1 MEELACIASAL
12 GSADGAVGDARVGTR
27 SATCEPPADVA
38 GALFGQVKSSEQL
51 TELREALAG
60 MASAGTEV
68 EAIDRIRVLESLKA
82 TCAALQAREAVA
94 LDGLRRNREAAEG
107 VPADQQGRGVGGEV
121 ALARRDPAQRGGR
134 HIGLARALCHEMPNT
149 LRALTDG
156 EISEE
161 HATAMAR
168 ETAWLPVEHRRTV
181 DELMSCRLGPIG
193 VKKLAAEA
201 RAHAQRLDQESAV
214 AQLERG
220 TAERRVSVRPA
231 TGGMAYLTALLPMPQ
246 AVAVYA
252 NLHRDASTA
261 VGVGDAEGRTRDQTM
276 ADLLVERATGQSSAP
291 AIPTEI
297 HLVMT
302 DATLLDGD
310 PASGWL
316 PGQGPIPAEQAR
328 QMVTDPEAEV
338 FLRRLFTAPESAHL
352 VAMDSK
358 ARVFPP
364 LLRRM
369 LVLRDDV
376 CRTPWCEA
384 PIRHA
389 DHATP
394 HSEGGL
400 TSFNNGSGLCARCN
414 YTKENAGWRHEA
426 TPDGLGVITP
436 TGHRYE
442 NRTSPL
448 LSRMYP
454 SRHERPRHSSA
465 PEARAA
471 AVMSGWNTAR
481 TLARLSMAAALTG
494 PDHRLERSG
503 AGSNPTG
510 HDFSG
515 GGQRFL
521 PTVGL

>member
-1 MEELACIASAL
+1 MEELPCIASTL
-12 GSADGAVGDARVGTR
+12 GSADADVGDACASTR
-27 SATCEPPADVA
+27 STRSEPPAEVT
-38 GALFGQVKSSEQL
+38 GTLFGQVKSSEQL
-51 TELREALAG
+51 TEIRETLAG

-94 LDGLRRNREAAEG
+94 LDRLRRTRESAEG
-107 VPADQQGRGVGGEV
+107 MPADQQGRGVGDEV
-121 ALARRDPAQRGGR
+121 ALARREPAQRGGR
-134 HIGLARALCHEMPNT
+134 HIGLARALCHEMPHT

-181 DELMSCRLGPIG
+181 DALMSCRLGPIG

-214 AQLERG
+214 AQLERCR
-220 TAERRVSVRPA
+220 TERRVSVRPA

-261 VGVGDAEGRTRDQTM
+261 VGVGDEAGRTRDQIM

-302 DATLLDGD
+302 DASLLDGD
-310 PASGWL
+310 PTSGWL

-328 QMVTDPEAEV
+328 QMVADPEAEV
-338 FLRRLFTAPESAHL
+338 FLRRLFTAPESGQL

-389 DHATP
+389 DHVKP
-394 HSEGGL
+394 HSEGGP
-400 TSFNNGSGLCARCN
+400 TGFNNGSGLCARCN
-414 YTKENAGWRHEA
+414 YTKQNAGWRHEA
-426 TPDGLGVITP
+426 TPDGLDVITP
-436 TGHRYE
+436 TGHRYG

-448 LSRMYP
+448 LSRMYR
-454 SRHERPRHSSA
+454 SRHERPRHSSV

-471 AVMSGWNTAR
+471 AVLSGWNTAR
-481 TLARLSMAAALTG
+481 TLARLSMAAALSG
-494 PDHRLERSG
+494 PDHRLELRG
-503 AGSNPTG
+503 VGSNPTG

-515 GGQRFL
+515 RRLRF
-521 PTVGL
+521 

>member
-1 MEELACIASAL
+1 MKDPQRFSSAL
-12 GSADGAVGDARVGTR
+12 GFADTAAGAVRGPVRGT
-27 SATCEPPADVA
+27 ACEPLQEVA
-38 GALFGQVKSSEQL
+38 GALPDLLEGSEQL
-51 TELREALAG
+51 TALRETLAG
-60 MASAGTEV
+60 MAFAGTEV

-94 LDGLRRNREAAEG
+94 LDGLRRTRESAEG
-107 VPADQQGRGVGGEV
+107 VPVDQQGRGVGGEV

-156 EISEE
+156 GISEE

-181 DELMSCRLGPIG
+181 DALMSCRLGPIG

-214 AQLERG
+214 AHLERC

-261 VGVGDAEGRTRDQTM
+261 VGVGDAEGRTRDQIM

-302 DATLLDGD
+302 DASLLDGD
-310 PASGWL
+310 PTSGWL

-328 QMVTDPEAEV
+328 QMVTDPETEV
-338 FLRRLFTAPESAHL
+338 FLRRLFTAPESGQL
-352 VAMDSK
+352 VAMDST

-389 DHATP
+389 DHVKP

-426 TPDGLGVITP
+426 TPDGLDVITP

-442 NRTSPL
+442 NRTSPF
-448 LSRMYP
+448 LSRMYR
-454 SRHERPRHSSA
+454 SRHERPVHSSV
-465 PEARAA
+465 PETHAA

-481 TLARLSMAAALTG
+481 TLARLSMAAALAG
-494 PDHRLERSG
+494 PDHRLELRG
-503 AGSNPTG
+503 VGSNPTG

-515 GGQRFL
+515 RRLRFL
-521 PTVGL
+521 PTVEL

>member
-1 MEELACIASAL
+1 MEELPCIASAL
-12 GSADGAVGDARVGTR
+12 GSADAAVGDARAGNR
-27 SATCEPPADVA
+27 SVACEPPAGVT
-38 GALFGQVKSSEQL
+38 GTLFRQLNNSEQL

-60 MASAGTEV
+60 MASAGTEA

-94 LDGLRRNREAAEG
+94 LDGLRRTRESAEG

-181 DELMSCRLGPIG
+181 DALMSCRLGPIG

-214 AQLERG
+214 AQLERCR
-220 TAERRVSVRPA
+220 TERRVSVRPA

-261 VGVGDAEGRTRDQTM
+261 VGVGDAEGQTRDQIM

-291 AIPTEI
+291 E
-297 HLVMT
+297 
-302 DATLLDGD
+302 
-310 PASGWL
+310 SG
-316 PGQGPIPAEQAR
+316 Q
-328 QMVTDPEAEV
+328 
-338 FLRRLFTAPESAHL
+338 L
-352 VAMDSK
+352 VAMDSR

-389 DHATP
+389 DHVKP

-400 TSFNNGSGLCARCN
+400 TSYNNGSGLCARCN
-414 YTKENAGWRHEA
+414 HTKENAGWRHEA
-426 TPDGLGVITP
+426 TPDGLDVITP

-448 LSRMYP
+448 LGRMYR
-454 SRHERPRHSSA
+454 SRHERPMHSSV

-481 TLARLSMAAALTG
+481 TLARLSMAAALAG
-494 PDHRLERSG
+494 PDHRLELRG
-503 AGSNPTG
+503 IGSNPTG

-515 GGQRFL
+515 RRLRFL
-521 PTVGL
+521 PTVEL